1 VIDTREGFGAVVL
14 SLLKTLDAP
23 VQQPYSPAVASRLAA
38 GITHLFATLVALR
51 TQQTAAQSASPRDH
65 MVLRIRDH
73 IERNL
78 EDATLSPE
86 NVAKA
91 QHISV
96 RHLHRL
102 FEDEPVTVAKLIQRR
117 RLEQCARELALGGK
131 TAPPVAA
138 VAQRWG
144 FTSPAHFSRVFRS
157 VYGLP
162 PRDWRN
168 ARLVIRQLTGPSRD
182 R

>member
-1 VIDTREGFGAVVL
+1 
-14 SLLKTLDAP
+14 
-23 VQQPYSPAVASRLAA
+23 VA
-38 GITHLFATLVALR
+38 HLVATLVALQ
-51 TQQTAAQSASPRDH
+51 TQPAAARSVSSRDH

-73 IERNL
+73 IERHL

-102 FEDEPVTVAKLIQRR
+102 FEDEPVTVAKLIQQR
-117 RLEQCARELALGGK
+117 RLEQCARELALGGEP
-131 TAPPVAA
+131 APPVAA

-144 FTSPAHFSRVFRS
+144 FNSPAHFSRVFRS

-168 ARLVIRQLTGPSRD
+168 ARLVNQ
-182 R
+182 